1 MGLLW
6 PPERRKAPT
15 LKSCLV
21 KTITSPLSYQLNRLR
36 MRKKEVK
43 AKKAAARREAR
54 RKGKRRS
61 KMSTIKTTSFS
72 FLYICT
78 RAICEITVCTLEIS
92 ELFNSQRRFVCY
104 LFVRIE
110 LSRLIQ
116 KKCDRTV
123 RCFHVFVLLKKL
135 SKC

>member
-92 ELFNSQRRFVCY
+92 ELFNSPRRFVCY

-116 KKCDRTV
+116 KNVIVLCV
-123 RCFHVFVLLKKL
+123 VFMFLYY
-135 SKC
+135 